1 MINGD
6 VQPVVAKSWLKCRR
20 YGVDSRKG
28 LGKYA
33 DEKVFKSILEENK
46 LLLETAQPIMQSVF
60 EIVSRSHFLLVLTD
74 SVGYVLKTIGD
85 QTIAYMAKELRFEP
99 GALWSD
105 LDVGSNAIGIALD
118 YDTAIQM
125 TGPEH
130 YCMPHHGW
138 TCSASPIHG
147 PQGEVVGC
155 LNMSGT
161 CDDTHPHTL
170 GLVVAA
176 ASGIETQLLSQ
187 HSNSLMHTALDG
199 NSDSM
204 LLLDNQFHP
213 IWVNRE
219 AVKLLEMTPE
229 ILATMDFRRMMPDIE
244 WDHVQE
250 WEKRGQLY
258 TSDTPLHINGKT
270 VYCSATISPT
280 LQPDHAKTFS
290 VTLKKQ
296 VHVIR
301 ALNIVSGNQAAYT
314 FQSIYAHDPVMKK
327 AVAMAQKYARYEGIV
342 LIEGESGTGK
352 ELFAQA
358 IHNGSERANGPFV
371 AINCASLPRDLVE
384 SELFGYEKGS
394 FTGALKGGN
403 PGKFEIANQG
413 TIFLDEIGEMPLEFQ
428 AKLLRIVETRMV
440 RRLGATQE
448 KTLDVRI
455 IAATNRKLK
464 REVDMGRFREDLYF
478 RLNVLKLE
486 IPPLRERTEDVLYCA
501 QRFLDH
507 FNNRY
512 PDLRKTMNADF
523 ANALRNHSWPGN
535 VRELQNSIERAF
547 FACSG
552 GTLDET
558 VISLAIDSHLRKFSA
573 VSVHNGA
580 SLSPDILETL
590 TVCGGNVEE
599 AAKMCGFSR
608 ASMYRHVKKAGI
620 NPKTL
625 RS

>member
-1 MINGD
+1 
-6 VQPVVAKSWLKCRR
+6 
-20 YGVDSRKG
+20 
-28 LGKYA
+28 
-33 DEKVFKSILEENK
+33 
-46 LLLETAQPIMQSVF
+46 
-60 EIVSRSHFLLVLTD
+60 
-74 SVGYVLKTIGD
+74 
-85 QTIAYMAKELRFEP
+85 MAKDLRFEP

-105 LDVGSNAIGIALD
+105 TEVRSNAIGIALD
-118 YDTAIQM
+118 YDTVIQM

-130 YCMPHHGW
+130 YCVTHHGW

-147 PQGEVVGC
+147 PHGEIVGC
-155 LNMSGT
+155 LNMSGA

-170 GLVVAA
+170 GIVVAA

-219 AVKLLEMTPE
+219 AVKVLDMPPE
-229 ILATMDFRRMMPDIE
+229 TLATTDFRRIMPDIE
-244 WDHVQE
+244 WDHVRE
-250 WEKRGQLY
+250 WEKSGQLY

-270 VYCSATISPT
+270 VYCSATISPM

-301 ALNIVSGNQAAYT
+301 ALNIVSGNQATYT
-314 FQSIYAHDPVMKK
+314 FQSIYARDPVMKK
-327 AVAMAQKYARYEGIV
+327 AIAMAQKYARYEGTV

-428 AKLLRIVETRMV
+428 AKLLRIVRPV
-440 RRLGATQE
+440 W
-448 KTLDVRI
+448 
-455 IAATNRKLK
+455 
-464 REVDMGRFREDLYF
+464 
-478 RLNVLKLE
+478 
-486 IPPLRERTEDVLYCA
+486 CA
-501 QRFLDH
+501 GWEL
-507 FNNRY
+507 
-512 PDLRKTMNADF
+512 LRKK
-523 ANALRNHSWPGN
+523 L
-535 VRELQNSIERAF
+535 SIY
-547 FACSG
+547 
-552 GTLDET
+552 
-558 VISLAIDSHLRKFSA
+558 
-573 VSVHNGA
+573 A
-580 SLSPDILETL
+580 SS
-590 TVCGGNVEE
+590 
-599 AAKMCGFSR
+599 
-608 ASMYRHVKKAGI
+608 
-620 NPKTL
+620 
-625 RS
+625 